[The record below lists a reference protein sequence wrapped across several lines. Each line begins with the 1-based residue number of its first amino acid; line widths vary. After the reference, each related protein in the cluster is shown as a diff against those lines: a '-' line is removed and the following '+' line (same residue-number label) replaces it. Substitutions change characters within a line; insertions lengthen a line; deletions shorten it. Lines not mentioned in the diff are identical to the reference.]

1 MKKIVIGVVVV
12 CFAMVGYVSAVKADK
27 CEFYQ
32 WKRLYCKGEPRPE
45 PKTAPA
51 QTPER
56 LVLEG
61 VFFDTGKA
69 TLKHESFSVLERNAD
84 KLKKRKDVTITVVGY
99 TDSVGSD
106 SSNQRLSENRANT
119 VKDYFI
125 TKGINSGRINSV
137 GRGKSN
143 PIADNKTADGRSQ
156 NRRIEIEILGR

>member
-1 MKKIVIGVVVV
+1 MKKFVIGVVVV
-12 CFAMVGYVSAVKADK
+12 CIAVAGFVTAVKADP
-27 CEFYQ
+27 CEYHQ

-45 PKTAPA
+45 PVVVK
-51 QTPER
+51 TPER

-69 TLKHESFSVLERNAD
+69 TLKHESYSVLERNAD
-84 KLKKRKDVTITVVGY
+84 KLKKKKDVTITVVGY

-119 VKDYFI
+119 VKNYFV
-125 TKGINSGRINSV
+125 TKGIDSGRINSV
-137 GRGKSN
+137 GRGESN
-143 PIADNKTADGRSQ
+143 PIASNDSVDGRAQ